1 MKLTVSAEEKRNTVV
16 YALILI
22 ALAAGTAL
30 GSIYLSGSWETA
42 GEGIRQYLGTVFE
55 GAGNATPSYGS
66 LLLPQLIT
74 VGIIFVMG
82 FFHLGFIVTGAVI
95 IRKGFVAGFTAAS
108 FVRVYGTRG
117 LLGLL
122 AASPM
127 TVITV
132 PLLVIYSAVSVIYS
146 VNKNKFQ
153 KKFIFSYIFFT
164 IFVISIFCAVSFA
177 EGHLATT
184 FMKWFLP

>member
-1 MKLTVSAEEKRNTVV
+1 MRLTVSPEEKKNTVI
-16 YALILI
+16 YILLLI

-30 GSIYLSGSWETA
+30 GSVYLSGSWGSA
-42 GEGIRQYLGTVFE
+42 GEEIKEYLGAAFKN
-55 GAGNATPSYGS
+55 AGDNRASYAA

-82 FFHLGFIVTGAVI
+82 FFRLGFLVTGAVVV
-95 IRKGFVAGFTAAS
+95 RKGFVAGFTAAS
-108 FVRVYGTRG
+108 FVRAYGIRG
-117 LLGLL
+117 IWGLL

-127 TVITV
+127 TVITM
-132 PLLVIYSAVSVIYS
+132 PLIVAYSAVSVIYS

-164 IFVISIFCAVSFA
+164 IFVISIFCAVYAA
-177 EGHLATT
+177 EGVLATT